1 MMDIELFEGI
11 TVAEARQNP
20 LLNAALIER
29 ASIDGD
35 VPEFRDATCAL
46 PEEGFRPAIPVV
58 TEAIN
63 PILVGL
69 MLERA
74 SNEIDRR
81 FGAARIQAEQ
91 TALALRRPAEMV
103 VSVPGYV
110 AGEIPEPMEVPEP
123 PASLLAEI
131 SPRKAR
137 YFTWLSIAT
146 TQGRRSLA
154 PAIQSEIARRLQ
166 VSAGNYARPSIGADI
181 RWLMSVFGPEDLD
194 EGFSPIENAVAYF
207 VEILRVRL
215 ESQGPLAFTVIPAA
229 NIPERRFGW
238 IVRTSA
244 P

>member
-1 MMDIELFEGI
+1 MELDIFEGLTI
-11 TVAEARQNP
+11 AEARRNP
-20 LLNAALIER
+20 LLNAAIIER

-35 VPEFRDATCAL
+35 VPEFRDATYEL
-46 PEEGFRPAIPVV
+46 PEEGFRPAVPVI
-58 TEAIN
+58 TGAIN

-74 SNEIDRR
+74 SNEIERR
-81 FGAARIQAEQ
+81 FNAARIQAEQ
-91 TALALRRPAEMV
+91 TALVQQQPADLI

-110 AGEIPEPMEVPEP
+110 AGEIPEPMLVPEP
-123 PASLLAEI
+123 PASLLAGI
-131 SPRKAR
+131 SPREAR

-154 PAIQSEIARRLQ
+154 PAIQAEIERRLQ
-166 VSAGNYARPSIGADI
+166 VSAGNYAGPSKGADI
-181 RWLMSVFGPEDLD
+181 RWLMSIFGPEDLD
-194 EGFSPIENAVAYF
+194 EGFSPVEAAVAYF

-215 ESQGPLAFTVIPAA
+215 GDQEPLTFTVIPAA

-244 P
+244 L